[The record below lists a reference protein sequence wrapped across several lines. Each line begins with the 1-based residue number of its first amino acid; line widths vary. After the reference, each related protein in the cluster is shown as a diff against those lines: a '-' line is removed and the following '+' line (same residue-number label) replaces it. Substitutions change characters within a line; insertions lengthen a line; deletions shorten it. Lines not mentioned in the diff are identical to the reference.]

1 VSVTELVGLG
11 ALDEERA
18 DHRAIQEPAAPQAG
32 ERLNEILAMFGLAE
46 LNERFFVPAAAAP
59 DAQPAADHAG

>member
-1 VSVTELVGLG
+1 
-11 ALDEERA
+11 
-18 DHRAIQEPAAPQAG
+18 
-32 ERLNEILAMFGLAE
+32 MFGLAE